1 MQAEEQKAKEEALL
15 RSQLEIA
22 EKEDQ
27 MIDLSIRKKELAI

>member
-1 MQAEEQKAKEEALL
+1 MQVEEQKAKEEALL